1 MGKLSLGR
9 PKCGHGHLIE
19 AAACNRGLRSHS
31 FLQLF
36 GDFDYWLL
44 NGGWRLNKTVAAEC
58 RFNCNGGF
66 IHVSFIVNKV
76 RFITNNDQL
85 I

>member
-9 PKCGHGHLIE
+9 PTCGHGHLIE

-44 NGGWRLNKTVAAEC
+44 NGGWRLNKWPLNAGSTVMVALSMC
-58 RFNCNGGF
+58 
-66 IHVSFIVNKV
+66 
-76 RFITNNDQL
+76 L
-85 I
+85 LL

>member
-19 AAACNRGLRSHS
+19 AAACNRGLRSHL

-44 NGGWRLNKTVAAEC
+44 NKWPLNAGSTVMVALSMC
-58 RFNCNGGF
+58 
-66 IHVSFIVNKV
+66 
-76 RFITNNDQL
+76 L
-85 I
+85 LL